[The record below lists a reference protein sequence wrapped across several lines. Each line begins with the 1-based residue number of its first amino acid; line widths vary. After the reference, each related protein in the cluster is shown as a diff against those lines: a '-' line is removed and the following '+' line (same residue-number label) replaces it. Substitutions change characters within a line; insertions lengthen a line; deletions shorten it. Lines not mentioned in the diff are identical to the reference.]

1 MINEKLIDSFLK
13 NVEKECL
20 IRGMKEIFNH
30 LKIQSSYEYDNLIY
44 NIIDIIGGCKLIF
57 TQLLAINKIVGV
69 EALKSDIEQYIYRP
83 EEVDKDS
90 IEITNIDNINH
101 TLVIKYNRK
110 DVQYANTDVVVYNKY
125 LKNIK

>member
-13 NVEKECL
+13 NVEIECL
-20 IRGMKEIFNH
+20 IIGMKEIFNH
-30 LKIQSSYEYDNLIY
+30 LKILSSYEYDNIIY
-44 NIIDIIGGCKLIF
+44 NIIDIIGGCKLI
-57 TQLLAINKIVGV
+57 TIGDIDI

-90 IEITNIDNINH
+90 IEIANIDNINH

-110 DVQYANTDVVVYNKY
+110 DVKYANTDSVVYDKY

>member
-13 NVEKECL
+13 NVEKEYL

-44 NIIDIIGGCKLIF
+44 NIIDIIGGCKLI
-57 TQLLAINKIVGV
+57 TIDDIDI
-69 EALKSDIEQYIYRP
+69 EAVKSDIEQYIYRP

-110 DVQYANTDVVVYNKY
+110 DVQYANTDVVIYNKY

>member
-44 NIIDIIGGCKLIF
+44 NIIDIIGGCKLI
-57 TQLLAINKIVGV
+57 TIDDIDI
-69 EALKSDIEQYIYRP
+69 EALKSDIESFVYKSD
-83 EEVDKDS
+83 EVDKDS
-90 IEITNIDNINH
+90 IKIINIDNINH
-101 TLVIKYNRK
+101 TLVIEYKRNNVSYKNS
-110 DVQYANTDVVVYNKY
+110 DIAQYDKY

>member
-44 NIIDIIGGCKLIF
+44 NIIDIIGGCKLI
-57 TQLLAINKIVGV
+57 TIDDIDI
-69 EALKSDIEQYIYRP
+69 EAVKSDIEQYIYRP

-110 DVQYANTDVVVYNKY
+110 DVQYANTDVVIYNKY

>member
-44 NIIDIIGGCKLIF
+44 NIIDIIGGCKLI
-57 TQLLAINKIVGV
+57 TIDDIDI
-69 EALKSDIEQYIYRP
+69 EAVKSDIESFIYKP

-90 IEITNIDNINH
+90 IKIANVNNINH
-101 TLVIKYNRK
+101 TLVINYNRK
-110 DVQYANTDVVVYNKY
+110 DVQYANTDVVVCDKY
-125 LKNIK
+125 MKNIK

>member
-1 MINEKLIDSFLK
+1 MINEKLIDSFLEHSPK
-13 NVEKECL
+13 DNL
-20 IRGMKEIFNH
+20 IKGMKQIFNH
-30 LKIQSSYEYDNLIY
+30 LKIQSSYEYDNIIN
-44 NIIDIIGGCKLIF
+44 NIIDIIGDCELI
-57 TQLLAINKIVGV
+57 TIDDIDI

-90 IEITNIDNINH
+90 IEIANIDNINH

-110 DVQYANTDVVVYNKY
+110 DIQYANTDVVVYDKY